1 MDNKEKD
8 IKTDSSL
15 RTDETKEKTSQV
27 ETAQEVETTSKIKM
41 LFTLFITLF
50 KIGLFTFGG
59 GYAMIPL
66 FENEFITKR
75 KWTDSKEFTTILV
88 LSESTPG
95 PIAVNFAT
103 YIGYKKAKVWG
114 SIFATLGVILPSF
127 IIIFILSLFFDNL
140 LDIKVVASA
149 FKGIQVAV
157 IFLIFSAGLKML
169 IKGEKSV
176 LNFIILGITIICSI
190 TLSIFAVS
198 MSSIV
203 YVLVFAF
210 VGLMVYLISNARKKS
225 KEVKKWYTFVFSGNF

>member
-1 MDNKEKD
+1 MNKEEKN
-8 IKTDSSL
+8 IKAKSSQ
-15 RTDETKEKTSQV
+15 ETEETQENTSN
-27 ETAQEVETTSKIKM
+27 VETTQDSESASKIKM
-41 LFTLFITLF
+41 LFTLFITLL

-66 FENEFITKR
+66 FENEFVTKK
-75 KWTDSKEFTTILV
+75 KWMDQKDFSTILV

-127 IIIFILSLFFDNL
+127 IIIFTLSLFFDRL

-149 FKGIQVAV
+149 FKGIQIAV
-157 IFLIFSAGLKML
+157 IFLIFSAGIKMI
-169 IKGEKSV
+169 IKGEKTP
-176 LNFIILGITIICSI
+176 LNFIILGTTIICSI
-190 TLSIFAVS
+190 SLSIFAIS
-198 MSSIV
+198 LSSIV

-225 KEVKKWYTFVFSGNF
+225 KGVEK

>member
-8 IKTDSSL
+8 IKAESDLT
-15 RTDETKEKTSQV
+15 TKEAKENISKEEPT
-27 ETAQEVETTSKIKM
+27 QEAENTSKIKM

-66 FENEFITKR
+66 FENEFITKK
-75 KWTDSKEFTTILV
+75 KWTNQKDFTTILV

-103 YIGYKKAKVWG
+103 YIGYKKAKVLG
-114 SIFATLGVILPSF
+114 SIFATLGVVLPSF
-127 IIIFILSLFFDNL
+127 IIIFILSLFFDSL
-140 LDIKVVASA
+140 LDIKVIASA

-198 MSSIV
+198 VSSIV

-210 VGLMVYLISNARKKS
+210 VGLMTYLITNAKKKS
-225 KEVKKWYTFVFSGNF
+225 KGEEK